1 MPHCCVTNI
10 TYQRVRAMNKEEEQS
25 KKMAWKGLEPVC
37 PETSKHCK
45 SSCRDTMM
53 IRDNII
59 SAMLTQPYGP
69 IIYKQLVAYHHPC

>member
-10 TYQRVRAMNKEEEQS
+10 TYQRIRKKSRAKI
-25 KKMAWKGLEPVC
+25 WLGKGLEPVC
-37 PETSKHCK
+37 PEASKHCK

-69 IIYKQLVAYHHPC
+69 IVRTYINN